1 MRKIVHLSLFV
12 ILFLLNGQCK
22 DAYQF
27 ETVGMDGLLV
37 VDGEISDLPGPYFLS
52 LGLTNNA
59 QVRPDPVIGAFV
71 SITDHLGNTEN
82 YIDLGGGKYQLSGTI
97 VSGVPGGSY
106 TLKITLP
113 NGHYYESSQE
123 TIPTNTKLND
133 SAYFEVVN
141 EETLSSEGQTVNNWR
156 VNVFLN
162 SSFGTATS
170 GYFRWSVEEIYS
182 LFPTCPPGAIECPPI
197 CYIHQPTSYYN
208 LKVIDRKAFSGSYI
222 NGIKLEGRDVD
233 YTFATRHYFNV
244 YQHSMNTGAYN
255 YWSKVQQLVSKRG
268 SIFDAPPYTIAGNV
282 HNQNNRNEMVLGYF
296 EASGNKIT
304 RLFID
309 RGYIH
314 TFVQTCFMYLP
325 DYIPNTYFC
334 WDCTQIEGSSIVEP
348 DWFWH

>member
-1 MRKIVHLSLFV
+1 MNRVFQIGIF
-12 ILFLLNGQCK
+12 ITLFLLNQQCR

-27 ETVGMDGLLV
+27 NTVAEDGLLV
-37 VDGEISDLPGPYFLS
+37 VDGEINDLPGPYTLS

-59 QVRPDPVIGAFV
+59 NVRPDPLAGAFIAV
-71 SITDHLGNTEN
+71 TDHLGKTEN
-82 YIDLGGGKYQLSGTI
+82 YVDMGGGKYQLQGNI
-97 VSGVPGGSY
+97 VSGVAGGSY

-113 NGHYYESSQE
+113 NGHYYESSKE
-123 TIPTNTKLND
+123 TIPTSPKLND
-133 SAYFEVVN
+133 STYFEVVN
-141 EETLSSEGQTVNNWR
+141 EATQSSEGETVNNWR

-162 SSFGTATS
+162 TSFESAAA
-170 GYFRWSVEEIYS
+170 GYYRWSVEEVYS
-182 LFPTCPPGAIECPPI
+182 LFPTCPPGAISCPPI
-197 CYIHQPTSYYN
+197 CYIHQPISYYN
-208 LKVIDRKAFSGSYI
+208 LKVIDRKSFAGSYLK
-222 NGIKLEGRDVD
+222 GIKLEGRDVD
-233 YTFATRHYFNV
+233 YSFATRHYFNV

-268 SIFDAPPYTIAGNV
+268 SIFDAPPYTIAGNI
-282 HNQNNRNEMVLGYF
+282 HNPNNPSEMVLGYF
-296 EASGNKIT
+296 EASGSKIT

-334 WDCTQIEGSSIVEP
+334 WDCTQIEGSSITEP